1 MSAIHLAS
9 VHAGPTSHAHVL
21 HPVPAHE
28 NLSAGWSGHDT
39 IGAGLIERSAM
50 TEVLVLNGPNLNML
64 GDREP
69 EIYGSLTL
77 ADVAD
82 TCRTTAAELGWE
94 LDFRQSNHEGEL
106 VEWVQ
111 EAGRAQRDGRLV
123 GAVINAGAY
132 THTSIALHDAVAGS
146 GLRVVELHI
155 SNVHAREHF
164 RHHSYLSSVAAGVL
178 IGFGVAG
185 YPMALRGLQA
195 LIDPAAE
202 RI

>member
-1 MSAIHLAS
+1 MSAQVSHGMTRS
-9 VHAGPTSHAHVL
+9 VR
-21 HPVPAHE
+21 
-28 NLSAGWSGHDT
+28 
-39 IGAGLIERSAM
+39 GLIERSAM
-50 TEVLVLNGPNLNML
+50 TGVLVLNGPNLNML

-82 TCRTTAAELGWE
+82 ACRTTAAELGWE

-132 THTSIALHDAVAGS
+132 THTSLALHDAGAGA
-146 GLRVVELHI
+146 GLRGGGLHI
-155 SNVHAREHF
+155 CNVHPRQPF
-164 RHHSYLSSVAAGVL
+164 RHHSYLSSVATGVL
-178 IGFGVAG
+178 IGFGVA
-185 YPMALRGLQA
+185 
-195 LIDPAAE
+195 
-202 RI
+202 

>member
-1 MSAIHLAS
+1 
-9 VHAGPTSHAHVL
+9 
-21 HPVPAHE
+21 
-28 NLSAGWSGHDT
+28 
-39 IGAGLIERSAM
+39 M

-155 SNVHAREHF
+155 SNVHAREPF
-164 RHHSYLSSVAAGVL
+164 RHHSYLSSVATGVL

-185 YPMALRGLQA
+185 YPMAMRGLQA
-195 LIDPAAE
+195 LIAPANE
-202 RI
+202 GNLS